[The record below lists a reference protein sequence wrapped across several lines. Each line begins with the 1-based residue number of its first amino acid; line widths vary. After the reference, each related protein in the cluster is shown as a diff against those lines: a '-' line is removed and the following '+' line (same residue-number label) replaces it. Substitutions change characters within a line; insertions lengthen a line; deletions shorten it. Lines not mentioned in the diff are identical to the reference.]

1 MVAAQNLLDTIVA
14 VILNPIAM
22 LLFAWG
28 FFQFLWGLFLFM
40 KDLNVSSQ
48 KEEAQSHMVW
58 GVVGMFI
65 MVAVWGIINLV
76 ANSFGLQQGRNGLW
90 E

>member
-14 VILNPIAM
+14 VVLNPIAM
-22 LLFAWG
+22 LIFAWG
-28 FFQFLWGLFLFM
+28 FFQFIWGLFLFM
-40 KDLNVSSQ
+40 RSLNASEMQESG
-48 KEEAQSHMVW
+48 KNHMIF
-58 GVVGMFI
+58 GIIGMFI

-76 ANSFGLQQGRNGLW
+76 ANTLGLQQGRNGLW